1 MVSDTFWNAI
11 WLGLIQIYT
20 INIERHKSEMDDK
33 YTDLAVHLQE
43 VDSRSKSN
51 EHRIDD
57 LESDMKETKDM
68 QITLVKLANGV
79 ENMGTQLMDVKQDIQ
94 EVKKGQDELSDKV
107 TTLENKPAQ
116 EEKKKRDKIVFE
128 VVKYVIIGII
138 GFLLA
143 QLAPGVF

>member
-1 MVSDTFWNAI
+1 MD
-11 WLGLIQIYT
+11 
-20 INIERHKSEMDDK
+20 ERQ

-51 EHRIDD
+51 EHRIDE
-57 LESDMKETKDM
+57 LESDMKETKNM

-79 ENMGTQLMDVKQDIQ
+79 ENMGNQLMDVKQDIQ

-116 EEKKKRDKIVFE
+116 EEKKKRDKLIFE
-128 VVKYVIIGII
+128 VVKYVVIGII

-143 QLAPGVF
+143 QLAPGIF

>member
-1 MVSDTFWNAI
+1 MD
-11 WLGLIQIYT
+11 
-20 INIERHKSEMDDK
+20 ERQ

-57 LESDMKETKDM
+57 LESDMKETKNM

-79 ENMGTQLMDVKQDIQ
+79 ENMGNQLMDVKQDIQ

-107 TTLENKPAQ
+107 TTLENKPAT
-116 EEKKKRDKIVFE
+116 ETKRRFDKIVD
-128 VVKYVIIGII
+128 KLIWLVIG
-138 GFLLA
+138 GLVA
-143 QLAPGVF
+143 GVLYAVLPNMPW